1 MFEDEGIQMTDS
13 NRQQR
18 IRQEQTLEAQV
29 LENDTLSSIAI
40 RFNTTVAEIKRLNK
54 IERENEIF
62 AYKVLKVPL
71 TAHNI
76 LLDTLPKVHKSGNSS
91 PQLANGKF
99 TASTSNSAIPKEK
112 LEEKLLLASV
122 SNATIAK
129 SSDAADRLE
138 DDVNTSESVN
148 DPLLLNNNRQFRGYP
163 RSIRPPKNDFL
174 QFNGSDCELNW
185 IVLLLAILALCVIVP
200 LIYVFLIYEHP
211 EKFHATH
218 SKYDDPDLKFHFHVN
233 STPR

>member
-1 MFEDEGIQMTDS
+1 LTDS
-13 NRQQR
+13 NRQHR

-29 LENDTLSSIAI
+29 LENDTLVSIAL
-40 RFNTTVAEIKRLNK
+40 RFSTTVAEIKRLNK
-54 IERENEIF
+54 IERDNEIF

-91 PQLANGKF
+91 PQANGKF
-99 TASTSNSAIPKEK
+99 TASTSSPNKEK

-129 SSDAADRLE
+129 LPDAVDRLE
-138 DDVNTSESVN
+138 EANTSEENSVN
-148 DPLLLNNNRQFRGYP
+148 DPLLRQFRGYP
-163 RSIRPPKNDFL
+163 RSIRPPNDFI

-233 STPR
+233 STPDKIKL

>member
-1 MFEDEGIQMTDS
+1 
-13 NRQQR
+13 
-18 IRQEQTLEAQV
+18 
-29 LENDTLSSIAI
+29 
-40 RFNTTVAEIKRLNK
+40 VAEIKRLNK
-54 IERENEIF
+54 IQRENEIF
-62 AYKVLKVPL
+62 AFKVLKVPL

-91 PQLANGKF
+91 PQANGKF
-99 TASTSNSAIPKEK
+99 GVGCSSSSAVIPKEK

-138 DDVNTSESVN
+138 QQVNEEDESVN
-148 DPLLLNNNRQFRGYP
+148 DPLLNRNRQFRGYP
-163 RSIRPPKNDFL
+163 RSIRPPNDFL

-200 LIYVFLIYEHP
+200 LIYVLLVYENP
-211 EKFHATH
+211 EKFHHGH
-218 SKYDDPDLKFHFHVN
+218 SKYDDPEIKYHFHVN
-233 STPR
+233 STPK